1 MVRLW
6 PRGLPPDPGLFTEY
20 PIAACVEPGG
30 FNLGRFGFT
39 EPGGFNLGRFGYL
52 GRFGFGGFNLGRFG
66 FTEQAC
72 VSTQAHLIAKLRG
85 LPTEAEPS

>member
-39 EPGGFNLGRFGYL
+39 E
-52 GRFGFGGFNLGRFG
+52 
-66 FTEQAC
+66 QAC